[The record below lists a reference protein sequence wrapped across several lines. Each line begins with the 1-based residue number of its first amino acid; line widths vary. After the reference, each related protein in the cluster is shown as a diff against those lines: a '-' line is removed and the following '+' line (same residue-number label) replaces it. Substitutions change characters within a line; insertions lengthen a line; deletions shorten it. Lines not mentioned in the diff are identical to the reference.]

1 MEAVQTGLKSASQ
14 AIRKGLQNVQAQAEA
29 VVRSGI
35 SSHRCIFNLNTPA
48 RFLLPYKAA
57 YLQVFGLGWE
67 HLWEADHSPREAATL
82 PIHSFIHSLI
92 PPPQDPPKG

>member
-1 MEAVQTGLKSASQ
+1 MGAVQTGLKSASQ